1 MRNDRDGAV
10 CLVTVNPGT
19 PLECALTG
27 LTNGVAYRFSV
38 RALNGAGWGPWSAW
52 SNAVTPTPDPS
63 TRTITIVG
71 TRQGREVVVAGTT
84 TGLEGAQL
92 QAMLRF
98 PGQTGFTAGSR
109 RPVDDDGN
117 FTWKRSTA
125 KRVSVYFTSGD
136 VTSNRVSIPAR
147 RS

>member
-1 MRNDRDGAV
+1 MRGDRDGAV
-10 CLVTVNPGT
+10 CLVTVTPGT
-19 PLECALTG
+19 PLQCTITG

-52 SNAVTPTPDPS
+52 SNAVTPGGA
-63 TRTITIVG
+63 TRSITIVG
-71 TRQGREVVVAGTT
+71 ARQGREVVVHGAT
-84 TGLEGAQL
+84 TGLAGAHV

-109 RPVDDDGN
+109 RPLDDKGR
-117 FTWKRSTA
+117 FTWQRATGKRTY
-125 KRVSVYFTSGD
+125 VYFTSGD

-147 RS
+147 RN